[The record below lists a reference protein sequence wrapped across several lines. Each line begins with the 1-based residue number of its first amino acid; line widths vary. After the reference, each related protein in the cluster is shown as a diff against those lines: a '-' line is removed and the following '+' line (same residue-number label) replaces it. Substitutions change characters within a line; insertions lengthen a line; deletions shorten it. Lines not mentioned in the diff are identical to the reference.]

1 MNKQLQTIYTVIVF
15 VSVIVYL
22 SNFSFKSHVNSRKN
36 IKYFLIG
43 ISTIFIL
50 YSLYKTNDYINKYIL
65 PILLFLNVGILL
77 FISLYDNELSN
88 IHIVSMIGI
97 VYLLLIFNYKEFEIK
112 NGSLLQPNKQWIY
125 QYILILGLWHLS
137 STEQGWIIPSSL
149 LINNMISCLLLV
161 YPLLFPI
168 EEYFI
173 HRCVSLASV
182 YLLLNV

>member
-1 MNKQLQTIYTVIVF
+1 MNKQLQTIYTFIVF

-22 SNFSFKSHVNSRKN
+22 SNLSFKDHVNIRKN
-36 IKYFLIG
+36 IKYSLIG
-43 ISTIFIL
+43 ISTIVIL

-77 FISLYDNELSN
+77 FISLYSNELSN

-97 VYLLLIFNYKEFEIK
+97 VYLLLTFNYKEFEIK

-125 QYILILGLWHLS
+125 QFIVILGLWFIS
-137 STEQGWIIPSSL
+137 STGQGWIIPSSL
-149 LINNMISCLLLV
+149 LINKMISCLLLV

-173 HRCVSLASV
+173 HRCVALASV
-182 YLLLNV
+182 YLLFK